1 MQARS
6 RDLAHIQFYSELSI
20 MKVKIGKRRQARENV
35 LKILYQM
42 EILGDELDTVLDK
55 YWDTSPTFD
64 DTIKKFANELVKG
77 IAEKKNELDEVIKN
91 KLKNWNFERVAII
104 DRNILRMGVY
114 EIMFRD
120 DIPDS
125 VSINEAIE
133 IAKKYGDQE
142 SSRFI
147 NGILDKVAKSKL

>member
-1 MQARS
+1 
-6 RDLAHIQFYSELSI
+6 
-20 MKVKIGKRRQARENV
+20 MKAKIGKRRQARENV

-42 EILGDELDTVLDK
+42 EILGDELDTVLDR

-147 NGILDKVAKSKL
+147 NGILDKVAKSKSQMKNC

>member
-1 MQARS
+1 
-6 RDLAHIQFYSELSI
+6 

>member
-1 MQARS
+1 
-6 RDLAHIQFYSELSI
+6 
-20 MKVKIGKRRQARENV
+20 MKTKIGKRRQARENV
-35 LKILYQM
+35 LKILYQV
-42 EILGDELDTVLDK
+42 EILGDDLNSVLDR
-55 YWDTSPTFD
+55 YWDASPTFD

-77 IAEKKNELDEVIKN
+77 IAERKDELDEVIKN

-114 EIMFRD
+114 EIMFRE

>member
-1 MQARS
+1 
-6 RDLAHIQFYSELSI
+6 
-20 MKVKIGKRRQARENV
+20 
-35 LKILYQM
+35 
-42 EILGDELDTVLDK
+42 
-55 YWDTSPTFD
+55 
-64 DTIKKFANELVKG
+64 
-77 IAEKKNELDEVIKN
+77 
-91 KLKNWNFERVAII
+91 
-104 DRNILRMGVY
+104 MGVY

-147 NGILDKVAKSKL
+147 NGILDKVAKSKLRMEDS

>member
-1 MQARS
+1 
-6 RDLAHIQFYSELSI
+6 
-20 MKVKIGKRRQARENV
+20 MKAKIGKRRQARENV
-35 LKILYQM
+35 LKILYQV
-42 EILGDELDTVLDK
+42 EILGDDLDSVLDR
-55 YWDTSPTFD
+55 YWDASPTFD

-77 IAEKKNELDEVIKN
+77 IAEKKDELDEVIKN

-114 EIMFRD
+114 EIMFRE

>member
-1 MQARS
+1 MCHSCES
-6 RDLAHIQFYSELSI
+6 RNPGIISTEFLI
-20 MKVKIGKRRQARENV
+20 MKAKIGKRRQARENV
-35 LKILYQM
+35 LKILYQV
-42 EILGDELDTVLDK
+42 EILGDDLDSVLDR
-55 YWDTSPTFD
+55 YWDASPTFD

-77 IAEKKNELDEVIKN
+77 IAEKKDELDEVIKN

-114 EIMFRD
+114 EIMFRE

-147 NGILDKVAKSKL
+147 NGILDKVAKSKS

>member
-1 MQARS
+1 
-6 RDLAHIQFYSELSI
+6 
-20 MKVKIGKRRQARENV
+20 MKAKIGKRRQARENV
-35 LKILYQM
+35 LKILYQV
-42 EILGDELDTVLDK
+42 EILGDDLDSVLDR
-55 YWDTSPTFD
+55 YWDASPTFD
-64 DTIKKFANELVKG
+64 DTIKKFANELVRG
-77 IAEKKNELDEVIKN
+77 IAEKKDELDGVIKN

-104 DRNILRMGVY
+104 DKNILRMGVY
-114 EIMFRD
+114 EIMFRE

>member
-1 MQARS
+1 
-6 RDLAHIQFYSELSI
+6 

-42 EILGDELDTVLDK
+42 EILGDELDTVLDR

-77 IAEKKNELDEVIKN
+77 IVERKNELDEVIKN

>member
-1 MQARS
+1 MFLDISDPAC
-6 RDLAHIQFYSELSI
+6 LFYAEITS
-20 MKVKIGKRRQARENV
+20 KENSFFHG
-35 LKILYQM
+35 LQ
-42 EILGDELDTVLDK
+42 
-55 YWDTSPTFD
+55 FD

-77 IAEKKNELDEVIKN
+77 IAEKKDELDEVIKN

-114 EIMFRD
+114 EIMFRE

>member
-1 MQARS
+1 M
-6 RDLAHIQFYSELSI
+6 SI
-20 MKVKIGKRRQARENV
+20 MKAKIGKRRQARENV
-35 LKILYQM
+35 LKILYQV
-42 EILGDELDTVLDK
+42 EILGDDLDSVLDR
-55 YWDTSPTFD
+55 YWDASPTFD

-77 IAEKKNELDEVIKN
+77 IAEKKDELDEVIKN